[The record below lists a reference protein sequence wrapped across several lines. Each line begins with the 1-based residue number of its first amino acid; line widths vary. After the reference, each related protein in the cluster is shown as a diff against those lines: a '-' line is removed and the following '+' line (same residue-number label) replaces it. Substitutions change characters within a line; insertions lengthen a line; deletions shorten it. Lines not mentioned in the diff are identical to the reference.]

1 VEIEGWIEIPQKTW
15 MTLPLKIRATVT
27 FGDPYKVLYIAEA
40 EGLKKLNNEN
50 AEHAKPTDAEE
61 AVEGNNSGAE
71 DPEA

>member
-1 VEIEGWIEIPQKTW
+1 VEIEGWLEIPQKTW
-15 MTLPLKIRATVT
+15 ATLPLQIRATVT
-27 FGDPYKVLYIAEA
+27 YSDPYKVTYIAES

-71 DPEA
+71 DNEA